1 MKKCILIVG
10 LLIVAGDASTAA
22 KWENAGTLVSVS
34 PDEVTTRSPG
44 RLGTALGN
52 DKLGRTH
59 IETTEGVYIIRD
71 KISVAQ
77 TGMPVKIGYD
87 KKDSS

>member
-34 PDEVTTRSPG
+34 PDERPTCSPG
-44 RLGTALGN
+44 RLGTALGD
-52 DKLGRTH
+52 DKLGRTR

-77 TGMPVKIGYD
+77 TDMPVKIRYD